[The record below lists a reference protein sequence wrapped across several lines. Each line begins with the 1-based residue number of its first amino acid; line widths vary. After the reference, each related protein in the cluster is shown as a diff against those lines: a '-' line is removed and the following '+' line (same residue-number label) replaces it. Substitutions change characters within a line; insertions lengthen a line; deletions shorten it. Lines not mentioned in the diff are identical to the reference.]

1 MLSSVARHFMR
12 QSANISPMAKAAE
25 KTAAMLGRKQAQPGR
40 MFAHQQS
47 LSRLPVPPL
56 QQTLYKY
63 LLAVQPILSEED
75 YEATKKIVT
84 EFGKPGGYGESL
96 QMALIQR
103 YQKMDNWLA
112 EWWLHK
118 AYLEFRSP
126 VVLHVSPGVV
136 FPRED
141 FRGVDAQLEFSARFI
156 AGVLDFKQLIDSN
169 SLPDDYMGGQP
180 LCMYRY
186 HKILSSCRV
195 PGVKKDSVVSFP
207 PNEPDAPRHTVIG
220 HNNHLFSLVV
230 YDSQGK
236 PLPISE
242 IHSKLKEIVAA
253 SPFPAEPVNILT
265 SEHRNT
271 WGKIF
276 KKMSKDKVNRA
287 SFEEIKRS
295 IFMVCLDKSVY
306 SELDGQ
312 MQVESFANY
321 CAKMAL
327 YGGGSRANSCNR
339 WFDKTIQ
346 FMIGAD
352 GEIALQYEHCTVEG
366 PYIMAMIDHSLHYAH
381 NTPVESSRSSAIS
394 TSVPKRLDFNLD
406 CETLEAIEDAKCHI
420 DSLGNDVQISCFS
433 FEPFGKDFCKSQKLS
448 PDAFIQLSIQLA
460 FFKLYGHSTATYETA
475 SLRKFQFARTDTIR
489 SATVDSDIF
498 VRAMCESTKK
508 LSEKAHLLRKAI
520 LAHREYTNAAING
533 DAIDRHLFGLKLIAI
548 EQGKNVPEIFM
559 DTSYTAAMHFRLSTS
574 QVPAKHDLTMIFGP
588 VVPNG
593 YGVCYNPQDDHI
605 NFGVTA
611 FNTVPETD
619 SEKFSQKL
627 AESLLDMQRVLNK
640 VPPHA
645 KL

>member
-1 MLSSVARHFMR
+1 MR
-12 QSANISPMAKAAE
+12 QSANIGPMMKAAE
-25 KTAAMLGRKQAQPGR
+25 KTAVMLGRKQAQPGR

-63 LLAVQPILSEED
+63 LLAIKPILSEED

-96 QMALIQR
+96 QMALIER
-103 YQKMDNWLA
+103 SQKMDNWLS

-126 VVLHVSPGVV
+126 VVIHVSPGVV
-136 FPRED
+136 FPREN
-141 FRGVDAQLEFSARFI
+141 FRGVDGQLEFSARFI
-156 AGVLDFKQLIDSN
+156 AGVLDFKQLIDSD
-169 SLPDDYMGGQP
+169 SLPVDYMGGQP
-180 LCMYRY
+180 LCMDQY
-186 HKILSSCRV
+186 HRILSSCRV
-195 PGVKKDSVVSFP
+195 PGVKKDSVATFP
-207 PNEPDAPRHTVIG
+207 PYKPDAPRHIIIG
-220 HNNHLFSLVV
+220 HNNHLFSLDV

-242 IHSKLKEIVAA
+242 IHTKLKEIVAA
-253 SPFPAEPVNILT
+253 SPFPAVPVNILT

-271 WGKIF
+271 WGKIY

-295 IFMVCLDKSVY
+295 IFMLSLDKPTY
-306 SELDGQ
+306 SELDEQ
-312 MQVESFANY
+312 TQIESFGNH
-321 CAKMAL
+321 CAKIAL

-346 FMIGAD
+346 FMIGTD
-352 GEIALQYEHCTVEG
+352 GEIALQYEHCTAEG
-366 PYIMAMIDHSLHYAH
+366 PPITAMIDHSLHYAH
-381 NTPVESSRSSAIS
+381 NPPSESSRSS
-394 TSVPKRLDFNLD
+394 SVARSSPKRLEFNLD
-406 CETLEAIEDAKCHI
+406 RETLEAIEDAKVHI
-420 DSLGNDVQISCFS
+420 DSLGSDVQLSCFS
-433 FEPFGKDFCKSQKLS
+433 FEPFGKDFCKSQRLS

-460 FFKLYGHSTATYETA
+460 FFKLYGHSAATYESA
-475 SLRKFQFARTDTIR
+475 SLRKYKFGRTDTIR
-489 SATVDSDIF
+489 SATIDSDIF
-498 VRAMCESTKK
+498 ARAMCDSIKK
-508 LSEKAHLLRKAI
+508 PSEKAHLLRKAI
-520 LAHREYTNAAING
+520 QAHREYTEAAING
-533 DAIDRHLFGLKLIAI
+533 DAIDRHLLGLKLVAI

-588 VVPNG
+588 AVPDG